1 MLKEVSKEVQDPDNS
16 SQSLFQSWVASD
28 HPLIGRLGGAGT
40 DFAAFVQHVGIPQL
54 ICHLEKA
61 DTPRHVPRVTFEEER
76 KGKLEGYPV
85 YHSMYD
91 DFLWMQLYGD
101 PLFHRHVAAA
111 NIWGLVALK
120 LADEEFLPFDYL
132 SYASELQENVGVFE
146 REAVGFSISFA
157 PLYNAIEELK
167 KASAKVSNQRKDLE
181 KMGWMAKWKKDPSK
195 VRELN
200 DRLLMT
206 ERALTSREGL
216 SGRPWYKHLIYGPSQ
231 YNDYESKSFPGID
244 DAVENAKKLNT
255 SESRRLLQHEV
266 WRVARAISQ
275 ASLVLSG
282 ELK

>member
-1 MLKEVSKEVQDPDNS
+1 ML
-16 SQSLFQSWVASD
+16 LF
-28 HPLIGRLGGAGT
+28 LKIGRLGGAGT
-40 DFAAFVQHVGIPQL
+40 DFAAFVQHVGIPSIDL
-54 ICHLEKA
+54 S
-61 DTPRHVPRVTFEEER
+61 F
-76 KGKLEGYPV
+76 GEGYPV